1 MKSLVDA
8 LEAQALSSGAQAVS
22 GKKSVQI
29 PITPEVAFADSLDST
44 SSLDSSKKDTP
55 AETKKA
61 PPKSARRRS
70 REFALQAIYQWQ
82 IAAHS
87 AGDLETQ
94 FAEADG
100 FKRADVPMFSAL
112 LRGTIKASPSLIEQ
126 LTPHLD
132 RPWTEVSPIERSIL
146 LLSSFEL
153 IHTLETPYRV
163 ILNEAIELAKSFGGT
178 DGHKYVN
185 GILDKLAAIIRADE
199 IAHQAA
205 SGLPIKKRVAASVP
219 TVTVKPRRT
228 PRPE

>member
-8 LEAQALSSGAQAVS
+8 LEAKALSSGALAVPE
-22 GKKSVQI
+22 KKSARKSI
-29 PITPEVAFADSLDST
+29 EPEADRADLAGSLAGSE
-44 SSLDSSKKDTP
+44 KD
-55 AETKKA
+55 AAADTKKA

-70 REFALQAIYQWQ
+70 REFTLQAIYQWQ

-87 AGDLETQ
+87 PGDLETQ
-94 FAEADG
+94 FSEADG
-100 FKRADVPMFSAL
+100 FKRADGPMFSAL
-112 LRGTIKASPSLIEQ
+112 MRGTIKASPTLIEQ

-132 RPWTEVSPIERSIL
+132 RPWVEVSPIERSIL

-185 GILDKLAAIIRADE
+185 GILDKLAAIVRVDE

-205 SGLPIKKRVAASVP
+205 SGLPYKKRASSVP

-228 PRPE
+228 PKPE

>member
-8 LEAQALSSGAQAVS
+8 LEAQALSSGARAGP

-29 PITPEVAFADSLDST
+29 PITPEVAFADSLDSAR
-44 SSLDSSKKDTP
+44 SLDSSKKDTP

-112 LRGTIKASPSLIEQ
+112 LRGTIEASPSLIEQ

-132 RPWTEVSPIERSIL
+132 RAWTEVSPIERSIL

-185 GILDKLAAIIRADE
+185 AVLSGIAPLLRA
-199 IAHQAA
+199 
-205 SGLPIKKRVAASVP
+205 
-219 TVTVKPRRT
+219 
-228 PRPE
+228 PEVESDRGKGKTRA